1 MTDTDADK
9 LLQEWEAGESTGMR
23 PKRVQ
28 ALRDDLSEATGQAIP
43 RRISDIEAFLDNDQ
57 WKGVITRK
65 LRKAADGSGGE

>member
-1 MTDTDADK
+1 MNASE
-9 LLQEWEAGESTGMR
+9 LLDEWESGESTGMR

-65 LRKAADGSGGE
+65 LRKAADDGGE